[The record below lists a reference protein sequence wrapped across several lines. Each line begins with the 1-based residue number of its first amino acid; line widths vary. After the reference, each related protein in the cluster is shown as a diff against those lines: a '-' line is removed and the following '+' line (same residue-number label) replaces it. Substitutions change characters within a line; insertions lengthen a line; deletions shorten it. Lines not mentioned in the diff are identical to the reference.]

1 MAKKTFQ
8 LTARVSAENPKAIK
22 PILDEVLPKGS
33 FTKTDEGFIIKTKM
47 VGESARELNKTL
59 LSALRRVVRSVTS
72 CDPGVVTLV
81 THLCRL
87 NSNNLST
94 FSCQ

>member
-8 LTARVSAENPKAIK
+8 LTARVSTENPKAIK

-59 LSALRRVVRSVTS
+59 LSALRRVEKKTRLRSEWASGQSVERFF
-72 CDPGVVTLV
+72 DYVPKG
-81 THLCRL
+81 
-87 NSNNLST
+87 NG
-94 FSCQ
+94 